1 MNKPLIGIVG
11 SSGTGK
17 STSLRNL
24 PLNETIIIDLERKG
38 FPFKEA
44 KNFQTITATILPEIK
59 QAIETATKNANIVVD
74 LPVPLEP
81 TIPISGLFIF

>member
-59 QAIETATKNANIVVD
+59 QAIETATKTPTSLSLSRSQSIVK
-74 LPVPLEP
+74 
-81 TIPISGLFIF
+81 SS